1 MRSEPTSVERLQ
13 FLRGAPAP
21 LVEQDNTPLTALE
34 NERTRRGFWR
44 VSGLIAGVVM
54 SLIQIVTSIQDAA
67 FSTVPRLVAF
77 LVGIMLLLPWM
88 LMKLMAFTTSIV
100 GDLPR
105 FAR

>member
-1 MRSEPTSVERLQ
+1 MTPDSVVHLIRQTLIAT
-13 FLRGAPAP
+13 FWLSAP
-21 LVEQDNTPLTALE
+21 LLAI
-34 NERTRRGFWR
+34 
-44 VSGLIAGVVM
+44 GLIAGVVM

-88 LMKLMAFTTSIV
+88 LMRLMAFTTSII